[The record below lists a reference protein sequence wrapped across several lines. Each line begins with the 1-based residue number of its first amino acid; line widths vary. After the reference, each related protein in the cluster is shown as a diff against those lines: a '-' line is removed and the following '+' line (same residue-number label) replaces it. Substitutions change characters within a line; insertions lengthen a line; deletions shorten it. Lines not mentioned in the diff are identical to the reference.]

1 MVRIKD
7 KQVISSTEVFE
18 LDMETT
24 NNTSVITEKVIYK
37 SRKRG
42 SHILGL

>member
-1 MVRIKD
+1 MVRIRD

-24 NNTSVITEKVIYK
+24 NNTSVIPEKVIYK